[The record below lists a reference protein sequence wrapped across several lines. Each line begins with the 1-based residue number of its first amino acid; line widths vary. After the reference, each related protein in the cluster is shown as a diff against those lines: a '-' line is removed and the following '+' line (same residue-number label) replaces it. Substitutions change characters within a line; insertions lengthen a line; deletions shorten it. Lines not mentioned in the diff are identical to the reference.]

1 MFVRIGSY
9 FVDVTKITRITIVE
23 HSDQR
28 DNDTYKTVRIEL
40 ETGTDLEAIE
50 VSETEARNSSFL
62 KPFLTGAP
70 YVSPS
75 R

>member
-28 DNDTYKTVRIEL
+28 DNDTYKTVRIEF

-50 VSETEARNSSFL
+50 VSET
-62 KPFLTGAP
+62 GAP